1 MLSYCKKLLTIGTVT
16 GVLLGSANVWANE
29 ETARLNAAELLPIT
43 ETIANTDSETAV
55 VADAPDFQ
63 TFQERARQVKS

>member
-1 MLSYCKKLLTIGTVT
+1 MLSYYTKLLTIGTVT

-29 ETARLNAAELLPIT
+29 ETARLNAAELLPIA
-43 ETIANTDSETAV
+43 EAIVNTDDEAAV